1 MGIFS
6 SMDISAGG
14 LQAQRLRMDVIAENI
29 ANAEATRTPEG
40 GPYRRREVILQTSDA
55 GLARAGTS
63 MQETTNGVEVAG
75 IEVDPSP
82 PQMVY
87 DPSHPDADAQGY
99 VAMPNVN
106 IPTEMADMLTATRA
120 YEANTAAYKASRD
133 MNRAALDL
141 MK

>member
-63 MQETTNGVEVAG
+63 VQEATSGVEVAG

-82 PQMVY
+82 LQMVY

-120 YEANTAAYKASRD
+120 YEANTAAYRASRD